1 MLKFSQCLGKKCTLQ
16 SLKEKKLATLFIYLV
31 RVNISMYCSYIACC
45 VLDLTCNNQ
54 LQLEAIRQSLN
65 SNWEGLSP
73 IDRHA
78 RLISHEFF
86 EYIIGSA
93 IYYAGPVDPHEC
105 LFSAALVSETT
116 SPDGLLI
123 QVISSAKEGVSQF
136 NKTLRGLSL
145 PAECTGERFQKCNI
159 LEIFNQFLIVPA
171 DGNLVSVDL
180 FSREATP
187 ILYELSCNP
196 INIFFDDAKEY
207 MWVVCVSG
215 SFLTQIALAASVSTE
230 GTLTLQMDATLSHNT
245 PVQYSASFSETI
257 LVSNSS
263 CSSEQLYTV
272 VDGQA
277 VWHFPISSLTFDHFD
292 EQLQHCDGVLYIE
305 HSDRDESFT
314 VHCSNGVSTEVS
326 TCMQKLSP
334 ANVKNSTRF
343 SCSERFLYYQ
353 HNSLTVTFSND
364 GTATTMNHTIGPI
377 QRGFCKNHYFLAIT
391 EDSSLWAVHL
401 DTGTITLL
409 AWSVCEGG
417 RNVSCLVPSFG
428 SENGFLVYD
437 TAEGSLKSVHILP
450 DCGTPIVET
459 YPGLAIME
467 PSLLLARESTHKCDR
482 ECWDVGDMIIGD
494 LDPADDTTY
503 TNIELGPGTHTVAYG
518 YDDIPTLKQAP
529 RGPTLLSLVNQ
540 MAKLCLLVWVVLLWV
555 GRALPDRAWWLMK
568 IALVLASIALLC
580 VPIYLIGSWSHATTT
595 SPPSV
600 SG

>member
-1 MLKFSQCLGKKCTLQ
+1 M
-16 SLKEKKLATLFIYLV
+16 
-31 RVNISMYCSYIACC
+31 
-45 VLDLTCNNQ
+45 
-54 LQLEAIRQSLN
+54 
-65 SNWEGLSP
+65 
-73 IDRHA
+73 
-78 RLISHEFF
+78 
-86 EYIIGSA
+86 
-93 IYYAGPVDPHEC
+93 
-105 LFSAALVSETT
+105 
-116 SPDGLLI
+116 
-123 QVISSAKEGVSQF
+123 ISSTKEGVSQF

-159 LEIFNQFLIVPA
+159 LEIFNRFLIVPA

-215 SFLTQIALAASVSTE
+215 SFLTQIAFAASVSTE
-230 GTLTLQMDATLSHNT
+230 GTLTLQMDATLNHNT

-305 HSDRDESFT
+305 HSNRDESFT
-314 VHCSNGVSTEVS
+314 VHCSNGVSTEIS
-326 TCMQKLSP
+326 TCTQKLSP
-334 ANVKNSTRF
+334 AIEESTHF
-343 SCSERFLYYQ
+343 FCSERLLYFE
-353 HNSLTVTFSND
+353 HNSLNVIFLND

-377 QRGFCKNHYFLAIT
+377 QRGFCKNHYFLAFA
-391 EDSSLWAVHL
+391 EDSSLWVVHL

-409 AWSVCEGG
+409 AWSVCKGG
-417 RNVSCLVPSFG
+417 RNVSCLIPSFG

-437 TAEGSLKSVHILP
+437 TAEGSLKSVHVLP

-459 YPGLAIME
+459 YPGLTIVE
-467 PSLLLARESTHKCDR
+467 PSLLLARESTHKCDH
-482 ECWDVGDMIIGD
+482 ECWVVADKIIGD
-494 LDPADDTTY
+494 CTASGY
-503 TNIELGPGTHTVAYG
+503 S
-518 YDDIPTLKQAP
+518 YDDIPTLRQAP

-540 MAKLCLLVWVVLLWV
+540 MAKLCLLVWAVLLWV

-580 VPIYLIGSWSHATTT
+580 VPVYLISSWSHATTT